1 MIFNWY
7 FHIEFFHTG
16 IYYLG
21 HHYGGNI
28 TYCQKS
34 ISNNK
39 VYSEKVH
46 FKMEKIQNGTYSAS
60 NTIKLNDKLIQVNAK
75 IEVKINSEITENDY
89 YKNKWRQ
96 IVKTK
101 IIPNLI
107 RQKNMEKLN
116 SPYNIRRQSVVSYDS
131 NISPALTPKLSP
143 RRKSR

>member
-1 MIFNWY
+1 
-7 FHIEFFHTG
+7 
-16 IYYLG
+16 
-21 HHYGGNI
+21 
-28 TYCQKS
+28 
-34 ISNNK
+34 
-39 VYSEKVH
+39 
-46 FKMEKIQNGTYSAS
+46 MEKIQNGTYSAS
-60 NTIKLNDKLIQVNAK
+60 NTIKLNDKMIQVNAK

-116 SPYNIRRQSVVSYDS
+116 SPYNIRRQSEVSYDS

>member
-1 MIFNWY
+1 
-7 FHIEFFHTG
+7 
-16 IYYLG
+16 
-21 HHYGGNI
+21 
-28 TYCQKS
+28 
-34 ISNNK
+34 
-39 VYSEKVH
+39 
-46 FKMEKIQNGTYSAS
+46 MEKIQNGTYSAS

-116 SPYNIRRQSVVSYDS
+116 SLYNIRRQSVVSYDS